1 MTKRTYM
8 INPMTGKRKWPTKKD
23 YAELS
28 RQKKLVPTG
37 DEKLFT
43 KDEWCDSS
51 EIDNE
56 MKVLTSK
63 FIHEGFERILKL
75 HKPVQQTA
83 FLSMCCS
90 SRPYDEGLKWKRFIS
105 EFNGKV
111 DMIVSSNGG
120 LIPREFWSSW
130 PYMNYE
136 SGEPHGK
143 KETELYNKVGYE
155 WLLRFFKTQ
164 SYKYVI
170 CNMNPNHRIY
180 DRFPEAFQSLKD
192 NGYIE
197 DYTMIPSIE
206 LYKKV
211 KEDGFSGVNGMGEMY
226 PELHKFVLDT
236 MYEQIET
243 YGYDKSNLPKTIF
256 ELGE

>member
-1 MTKRTYM
+1 MTRPY
-8 INPMTGKRKWPTKKD
+8 
-23 YAELS
+23 
-28 RQKKLVPTG
+28 
-37 DEKLFT
+37 
-43 KDEWCDSS
+43 
-51 EIDNE
+51 
-56 MKVLTSK
+56 
-63 FIHEGFERILKL
+63 HEG
-75 HKPVQQTA
+75 P
-83 FLSMCCS
+83 
-90 SRPYDEGLKWKRFIS
+90 KWKRFVS
-105 EFNGKV
+105 NFNGKV

-120 LIPREFWSSW
+120 IIPQEFWYSW

-155 WLLRFFKTQ
+155 WLLKFFKKH

-180 DRFPEAFQSLKD
+180 DRFPEAFQLLKD

-197 DYTMIPSIE
+197 DYTMIPSME

-226 PELHKFVLDT
+226 PDLHKFVLDA
-236 MYEQIET
+236 MHEQIET
-243 YGYDKSNLPKTIF
+243 YGYDKSKLPKTIF